1 MSFYSRQAIAIGQLM
16 NVLTRSL
23 TDGHPVSTA
32 LAIVRDHF
40 LAADAELVVVPRGH
54 ESKVYRSFREE
65 VLASGEADRDDRP
78 RIAQAQETSGD
89 TDYTMRLFFAQD
101 AAPFGRE
108 DEDLLG
114 VVLNQIIR
122 ALELASRIDTQ
133 AVERT
138 LYSDAL
144 DKLNVGVITV
154 DAAGR
159 IVSSSPV
166 AERFLRARD
175 GLQNQSGK
183 LRATLGTEDKDLQ
196 ASIRLAAQRRPS
208 GEAGPSKGLALTK
221 VSGSRTLGIMIRP
234 VPSSSGASNAVAI
247 YLRDCDSVPEVE
259 SEFVRQIFD
268 LTPAEAAVTRRLTA
282 GLSLEDAAH
291 SLEISRNTARAHLRS
306 IFSKSGI
313 TRQTEL
319 VRLVLSSAVVLGERP
334 AQVA

>member
-1 MSFYSRQAIAIGQLM
+1 MSFYSRPAIAFGQLM
-16 NVLTRSL
+16 NAVTRSL
-23 TDGHPVSTA
+23 TDGQPVSTA

-40 LAADAELVVVPRGH
+40 QAADAELVVTRRGQ
-54 ESKVYRSFREE
+54 EPTAYRSVADDIPES
-65 VLASGEADRDDRP
+65 VDDDGEYTCRM
-78 RIAQAQETSGD
+78 AQTQETSGD
-89 TDYTMRLFFAQD
+89 VDYTMRLFFGPD
-101 AAPFGRE
+101 AAAFERDE
-108 DEDLLG
+108 EDLLG
-114 VVLNQIIR
+114 VVLNQIVR
-122 ALELASRIDTQ
+122 ALELASRIDTH
-133 AVERT
+133 AVERA

-154 DAAGR
+154 DAAGK

-175 GLQNQSGK
+175 GLQIQSGK
-183 LRATLGTEDKDLQ
+183 LRAMLGTEDKELQ
-196 ASIRLAAQRRPS
+196 ASIRLASQRRPS

-221 VSGSRTLGIMIRP
+221 LSGSRTLGIMIRP
-234 VPSSSGASNAVAI
+234 VPSSSGSSNAVAI
-247 YLRDCDSVPEVE
+247 YVRDCDSVPEVE